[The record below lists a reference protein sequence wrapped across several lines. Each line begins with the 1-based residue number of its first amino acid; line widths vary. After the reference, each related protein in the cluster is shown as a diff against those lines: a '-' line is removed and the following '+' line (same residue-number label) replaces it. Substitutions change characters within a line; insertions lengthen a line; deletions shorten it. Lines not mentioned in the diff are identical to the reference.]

1 MAVRIYLEESA
12 RRFETG
18 VRELQV
24 LGGFMLAGDAGVPR
38 PGRQF

>member
-24 LGGFMLAGDAGVPR
+24 LGGFMLAGDGL
-38 PGRQF
+38 PGRCI